1 MLRAS
6 PILTSTVVPGTVVA
20 AGACLP
26 YEVIPALLLTTQ
38 PITWGSI
45 LTDPAPLAGQV
56 CLPPDPT
63 LLSAE
68 RTVSLLNWRLP
79 PADPAERVV
88 YAWES
93 LNAWVPGAIS
103 IAFPRERL
111 PVCDAATVIDAAP
124 APPAPDAIRMPDLQR
139 FGENQAREQLAALGI
154 TSIFV
159 DYQTRERIPDVYDA
173 FAPYAV
179 VSTLPAA
186 GEWVVP
192 ADTVVLGV
200 RAPDP

>member
-1 MLRAS
+1 MLKHR
-6 PILTSTVVPGTVVA
+6 
-20 AGACLP
+20 
-26 YEVIPALLLTTQ
+26 VIPALLLTAQ
-38 PITWGSI
+38 PIRGSI
-45 LTDPAPLAGQV
+45 LTDPASLAGQV
-56 CLPPDPT
+56 CVPPDPA
-63 LLSAE
+63 LLPAE

-79 PADPAERVV
+79 PADPAERIV
-88 YAWES
+88 YSWES
-93 LNAWVPGAIS
+93 LNAWVPGGIS
-103 IAFPRERL
+103 IAIPRSRL
-111 PVCDAATVIDAAP
+111 PVCDPATVVEATPAP
-124 APPAPDAIRMPDLQR
+124 PPAPDAIRMPDLQR

-186 GEWVVP
+186 GDWVVP